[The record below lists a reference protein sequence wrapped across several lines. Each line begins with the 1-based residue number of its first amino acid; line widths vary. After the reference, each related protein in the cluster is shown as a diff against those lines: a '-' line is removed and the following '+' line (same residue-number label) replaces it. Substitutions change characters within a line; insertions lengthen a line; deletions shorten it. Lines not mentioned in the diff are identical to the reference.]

1 MNRHPDIAVVLLLFF
16 AGIAGVGCSA
26 DTGTSEAPDTGV
38 SSPDGVA
45 EGDTSEPDEVEEIDD
60 VSPTGQRRGGL
71 ELSGRYSGTARIAES
86 THRTRSLIQHH
97 QGELRGFVSVSA
109 GEIEGQTDS
118 YQGEWFH
125 YSIEGSV
132 TGEQTATLYMSGAHC
147 SSAAAE
153 QCTETAS
160 STTFTQVT
168 ATLDTETRELALTDP
183 KPVENSSTGNVSG
196 RRLRPF
202 DEAKMSPVI
211 SPTDGVN
218 PVAGAADPHRWYGPI
233 WSIRSNQIG
242 DIFGGQSCEL
252 VFENSKALEQL
263 SKLSCPETEIGISS
277 SELSLVEDSFAYDQT
292 EKRFWFQ
299 LRSETQMFVFVGRVT
314 EQPITSDRRTMEGLI
329 AVDKDYW
336 GDSAE
341 PIAPGQLRFN
351 DIAGGFQLTER
362 SNM

>member
-1 MNRHPDIAVVLLLFF
+1 MNRHPDISVLLILFF
-16 AGIAGVGCSA
+16 ASIAGVGCSG
-26 DTGTSEAPDTGV
+26 DTGTSGASDTRV

-45 EGDTSEPDEVEEIDD
+45 AGDTSEPDEVEVTDD
-60 VSPTGQRRGGL
+60 VSTTGQQRNGL
-71 ELSGRYSGTARIAES
+71 ELSGRYSGTARIAEAMY
-86 THRTRSLIQHH
+86 RTRSLVQHH
-97 QGELRGFVSVSA
+97 EGKLRGFVSVSA

-147 SSAAAE
+147 SSAAAN

-168 ATLDTETRELALTDP
+168 ARLNTETRELALTDP
-183 KPVENSSTGNVSG
+183 EPVENKPTGNVSG

-202 DEAKMSPVI
+202 DEAEMSPVI

-218 PVAGAADPHRWYGPI
+218 PVSGAADPLRWYGPVWNI
-233 WSIRSNQIG
+233 GANQIRE
-242 DIFGGQSCEL
+242 IFDGQSCEL
-252 VFENSKALEQL
+252 VFEASKALEQL
-263 SKLSCPETEIGISS
+263 SKLSCSETQIRVSSPEP
-277 SELSLVEDSFAYDQT
+277 SLVEGSFNYDQT
-292 EKRFWFQ
+292 DKQFWFQ
-299 LRSETQMFVFVGRVT
+299 LTSGSQTFVFVGRIT

-329 AVDKDYW
+329 AVDRDYW
-336 GDSAE
+336 SESAE
-341 PIAPGQLRFN
+341 PIAPAQLRLN